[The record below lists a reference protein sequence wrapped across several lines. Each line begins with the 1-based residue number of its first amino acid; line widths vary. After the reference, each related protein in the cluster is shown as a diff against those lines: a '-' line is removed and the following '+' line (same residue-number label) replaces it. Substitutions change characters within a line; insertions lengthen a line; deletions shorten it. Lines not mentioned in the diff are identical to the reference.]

1 MVRRPRH
8 LRRPAGPRV
17 LRDEG
22 ERRRVAL
29 RPPRMAATTFPSPPP
44 SPSQVNEEIS
54 VKHLPASEPDPHV
67 VRVGWSLDSCSTQ
80 LGKSA
85 RFGAENLFFS
95 SPFRLT
101 RPLSARS
108 GEEPFSYGYGG
119 TGKKSTNCK
128 FENYGETFAEN
139 DVIAC
144 LVVSPAPPAA
154 AGGRLVVLG
163 LHPAPSRPAAGL

>member
-1 MVRRPRH
+1 M
-8 LRRPAGPRV
+8 
-17 LRDEG
+17 
-22 ERRRVAL
+22 
-29 RPPRMAATTFPSPPP
+29 
-44 SPSQVNEEIS
+44 QVNEEIS

-80 LGKSA
+80 LGKGT
-85 RFGAENLFFS
+85 RLGAENPFFAL
-95 SPFRLT
+95 PV
-101 RPLSARS
+101 SAHPAALCPS

-144 LVVSPAPPAA
+144 LVVSPSPAA
-154 AGGRLVVLG
+154 APGGRPPTPG
-163 LHPAPSRPAAGL
+163 LHPPPSRPAAGL